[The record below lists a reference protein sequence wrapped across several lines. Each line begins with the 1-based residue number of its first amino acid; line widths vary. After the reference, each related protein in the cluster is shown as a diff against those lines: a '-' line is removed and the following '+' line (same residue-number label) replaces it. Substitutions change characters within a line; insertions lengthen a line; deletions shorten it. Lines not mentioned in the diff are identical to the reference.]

1 MCNIHK
7 RPIRKSNVHTIGN
20 PEGEEKGEKGKKQ
33 YKFPKNS
40 KEIEPSIPEVL

>member
-1 MCNIHK
+1 LETQK
-7 RPIRKSNVHTIGN
+7 ERRKG
-20 PEGEEKGEKGKKQ
+20 KKGKKQ

>member
-1 MCNIHK
+1 LETQK
-7 RPIRKSNVHTIGN
+7 ERRGK
-20 PEGEEKGEKGKKQ
+20 KGKKQ